1 MLGNGFELLRQ
12 LTMEYS
18 LRTRAE
24 SSAIRSQ
31 FASRSFVLSPKETSL
46 ISVVSD
52 VI

>member
-31 FASRSFVLSPKETSL
+31 FASRSFVLSPKETSP